1 MQPKIPET
9 EWEAS
14 NESGI
19 PGKKFSK
26 VLVYKTQ
33 KVIPFIP

>member
-9 EWEAS
+9 EWGAS
-14 NESGI
+14 NKSGI
-19 PGKKFSK
+19 PGKKVSK
-26 VLVYKTQ
+26 VYKTQ